1 MAKSTSIR
9 TSNAARGVPRLAA
22 AALATLSVFVLTACG
37 SSGSGSGD
45 APDYDSALSGSPP
58 KLAALHD
65 QSGELLSGGQPAFE
79 KRIRELRGYPIVVNK
94 WASWCGPCRSEF
106 PYIQSQSAKHGTKV
120 AFLGV
125 DANDGEDSA
134 KTFLSEL
141 PVPYPSYVDPDQEIA
156 KSIEADVAFPST
168 AFYDKTGKRVFVR
181 AGTYASEADL
191 AADIKRYAR

>member
-1 MAKSTSIR
+1 M
-9 TSNAARGVPRLAA
+9 PRLAVA
-22 AALATLSVFVLTACG
+22 AVATMAVLVLAACG
-37 SSGSGSGD
+37 SGGDNGSGD
-45 APDYDSALSGSPP
+45 APDYDSTLRGSPP

-65 QSGELLSGGQPAFE
+65 QSDELLSGGQPAFE

-106 PYIQSQSAKHGTKV
+106 PFFQSQSAKHGTKV

-134 KTFLSEL
+134 KQFLSEL

-156 KSIEADVAFPST
+156 KSIEAEVAFPST

-181 AGTYASEADL
+181 SGTYASEDDL
-191 AADIKRYAR
+191 AADIKRYAL